1 MGSPTAARRGD
12 RQEQTI
18 MATQLS
24 GGGRRRRP
32 FGWQSPS
39 ADRHPAVAL
48 AIALPCAVLLMV
60 LFGGWE
66 QLATQAKAVADL
78 IGR

>member
-1 MGSPTAARRGD
+1 
-12 RQEQTI
+12 
-18 MATQLS
+18 MATHLT
-24 GGGRRRRP
+24 GTRRRRRP
-32 FGWQSPS
+32 FAGTSPT

-48 AIALPCAVLLMV
+48 AIAVPCAIILLA

-66 QLATQAKAVADL
+66 QLATQAEAVADL

>member
-1 MGSPTAARRGD
+1 
-12 RQEQTI
+12 
-18 MATQLS
+18 MATQIT
-24 GGGRRRRP
+24 GTGRRRRP
-32 FGWQSPS
+32 FGGQSPTG
-39 ADRHPAVAL
+39 DRHPAVAL
-48 AIALPCAVLLMV
+48 AIAVPCAVLLLA